1 MSKVRISKQELI
13 KLIDSKVNKQLKVR
27 EGNKRTKSK
36 RRHSAKH
43 RLNRKLHESIKRS
56 NPKHHTKMRGTV
68 KRSKPIRKRP
78 TRLREAVETIEDYG
92 FAISTMDEN
101 AMEDY
106 AREDGT
112 ILNWNELT
120 KDASK
125 IEQNIMK
132 WLNKH
137 GTARDEGHDSTGD
150 LVGTFFLTDLKLQNA
165 IEDIIDDN
173 EPLTYS
179 SGYFGNYI
187 DDSDLFKGT
196 SKQAEYLMPSLD
208 FFKDDGNNY

>member
-27 EGNKRTKSK
+27 EETKRTKSK
-36 RRHSAKH
+36 RRHSNKH
-43 RLNRKLHESIKRS
+43 RLNRKLRESIKRNSPNHYSRLLNTIKS
-56 NPKHHTKMRGTV
+56 N
-68 KRSKPIRKRP
+68 KPIRKHP

-112 ILNWNELT
+112 ILNWNELA

-137 GTARDEGHDSTGD
+137 GTARDEGHDSAGD
-150 LVGTFFLTDLKLQNA
+150 LVGTFFLTDLKLQKV

-179 SGYFGNYI
+179 SGYLGNYI
-187 DDSDLFKGT
+187 DNSDLFKGT